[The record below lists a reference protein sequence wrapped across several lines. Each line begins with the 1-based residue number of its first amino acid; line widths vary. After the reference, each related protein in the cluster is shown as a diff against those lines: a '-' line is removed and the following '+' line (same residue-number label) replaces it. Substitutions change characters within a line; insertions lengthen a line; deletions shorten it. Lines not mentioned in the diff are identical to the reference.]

1 MTAHKTRKNA
11 NVEKS
16 KSKLCTIYTIDYD
29 TCRQT
34 NEHNIN
40 SWRQS
45 QGHPLQETVAN
56 TSVVLVDSRRST
68 CTTAAGQCV
77 KASGLDIIRGLI

>member
-11 NVEKS
+11 NVEKA

-34 NEHNIN
+34 DGRNIV
-40 SWRQS
+40 SWQQS
-45 QGHPLQETVAN
+45 QGHPLQETVAT
-56 TSVVLVDSRRST
+56 TSVVLV
-68 CTTAAGQCV
+68 V
-77 KASGLDIIRGLI
+77 